1 MKEKTFQAKF
11 YGQLCPPVTRMVPE
25 VADDVVAM
33 LTATPKKVVKLLNK
47 GIALDAQNESR
58 KLHIEKLGGK
68 ATDIEDDD
76 E

>member
-11 YGQLCPPVTRMVPE
+11 YGQLCPPVTRMIPE
-25 VADDVVAM
+25 NANDVTAM
-33 LTATPKKVVKLLNK
+33 LAATPKKVVKLLNK

-58 KLHIEKLGGK
+58 KLHIQQMGGSSNN
-68 ATDIEDDD
+68 DDDDD

>member
-11 YGQLCPPVTRMVPE
+11 YGALCPPVTRMVPE
-25 VADDVVAM
+25 TADDVVAM
-33 LTATPKKVVKLLNK
+33 LTATPKKTIKLLNK

-58 KLHIEKLGGK
+58 KLHIQQIGG
-68 ATDIEDDD
+68 ATTTDDDDD